1 MMPLNKTTFA
11 TGFFADANNQ
21 VTVEKKSSAERWA
34 ECHRAVKTSL
44 DYWPDKIL
52 PLSKTACSMRNI
64 GDKN

>member
-1 MMPLNKTTFA
+1 MMPLYKTAFA
-11 TGFFADANNQ
+11 IGSFADANNCA
-21 VTVEKKSSAERWA
+21 TVEKKSSAERWT

-44 DYWPDKIL
+44 DYCPDEII